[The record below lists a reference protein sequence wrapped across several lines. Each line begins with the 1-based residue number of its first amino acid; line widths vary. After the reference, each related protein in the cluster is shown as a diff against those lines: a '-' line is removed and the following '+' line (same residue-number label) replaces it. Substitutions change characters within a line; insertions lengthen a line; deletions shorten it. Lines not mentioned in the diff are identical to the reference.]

1 MVIEYGPAQSLTSDD
16 EDNFFAALEHLD
28 RICHVDLKLPSSQL
42 HKLAAEMQ
50 EPIPFLKQL
59 TLLSADR
66 NAPVLPGGFLGG
78 AASCLQ
84 RITLG
89 GIIFPELP
97 TLLLSSRDLVSLD
110 FHDIPRNGY
119 ISPDVMVACL
129 AGLPRLERFFIGF
142 HSATPHHHRV
152 RVPLA
157 SRTILPSLT
166 YIELRGASEYLEELL
181 SQINSPRLNQID
193 ISYFNQLVDLQA
205 MQPFK
210 LIDRSEDPE
219 LTLLTHAVVTFIN
232 RLVTLEMYQDPLR
245 HPHQAPVRTSV
256 ICQGIDWQ
264 VSHIAQIISHAS
276 AILSRVVH
284 LKLEES
290 GADEDRQLESMDKRE
305 WLHLLRQFSAVE
317 TLHIARKLA
326 RHVALALEDVAEE
339 MVPELLPALSSIR
352 LEGLLASSVD
362 KFVAV
367 RRLSGRPVTVHA
379 GFNGMQPYIHYQAIR
394 TGRASRSRPGAS
406 HEAVGTTQGCCRH
419 GQL

>member
-1 MVIEYGPAQSLTSDD
+1 
-16 EDNFFAALEHLD
+16 
-28 RICHVDLKLPSSQL
+28 
-42 HKLAAEMQ
+42 
-50 EPIPFLKQL
+50 
-59 TLLSADR
+59 
-66 NAPVLPGGFLGG
+66 
-78 AASCLQ
+78 
-84 RITLG
+84 
-89 GIIFPELP
+89 
-97 TLLLSSRDLVSLD
+97 
-110 FHDIPRNGY
+110 
-119 ISPDVMVACL
+119 
-129 AGLPRLERFFIGF
+129 
-142 HSATPHHHRV
+142 
-152 RVPLA
+152 
-157 SRTILPSLT
+157 
-166 YIELRGASEYLEELL
+166 
-181 SQINSPRLNQID
+181 
-193 ISYFNQLVDLQA
+193 

-219 LTLLTHAVVTFIN
+219 LTLLTHAVVTFSN
-232 RLVTLEMYQDPLR
+232 RLVTLEIYQGPLR
-245 HPHQAPVRTSV
+245 HPNQVPVRTSV
-256 ICQGIDWQ
+256 VCQGIDWQ

-379 GFNGMQPYIHYQAIR
+379 GLNGMQPYIHYQAIR